1 MNNNFCTIFCV
12 ALFSHI
18 GWKRGKGCELPLKI
32 KVEKK
37 LWDRHLIRYIYQISV
52 DFLVMLQ
59 MYGRGNYDF
68 PVILKRKD
76 EQETSSVNVDEIMQ
90 KTWQNRG

>member
-1 MNNNFCTIFCV
+1 
-12 ALFSHI
+12 
-18 GWKRGKGCELPLKI
+18 
-32 KVEKK
+32 
-37 LWDRHLIRYIYQISV
+37 
-52 DFLVMLQ
+52 MLQ